1 AGVPRGDLWRAAK
14 GGETHTPQQRRQP
27 TASVRRLAEQKTP
40 IGTAQ
45 RLASGRTM
53 RGNRA
58 DPVVVMPIR
67 LRDGRHQAV
76 DALDHGVR
84 LRAHGADTGWNI
96 LRVEYQRRCYIFS

>member
-1 AGVPRGDLWRAAK
+1 
-14 GGETHTPQQRRQP
+14 
-27 TASVRRLAEQKTP
+27 
-40 IGTAQ
+40 
-45 RLASGRTM
+45 M

-84 LRAHGADTGWNI
+84 LRAHRADFGWNS
-96 LRVEYQRRCYIFS
+96 LRVEYQRRCHIFSVLLGRPLRQAVGEMLFLQRTPAKP